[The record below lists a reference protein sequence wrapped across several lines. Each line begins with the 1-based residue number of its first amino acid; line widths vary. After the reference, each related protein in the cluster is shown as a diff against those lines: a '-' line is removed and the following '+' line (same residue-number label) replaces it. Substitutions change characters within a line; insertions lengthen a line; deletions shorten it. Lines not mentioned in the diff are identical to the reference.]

1 MQKTPCSDVVMGNT
15 ELINCK
21 LAERIEHN
29 APELLKSLPQW
40 VMWKYQHIPGK
51 PKPKKPPFQTTG
63 RAAAANDPR
72 TWCSYR
78 QAKATLETADGFQG
92 IGFMLDSGI
101 VVIDLDNCL
110 EKTEGG
116 LRVTKT
122 ARRVFELAH
131 SYTEISPSGKGL
143 HIFLRGKMPE
153 VNGQQQDGMKSDKG
167 EMYEARRY
175 ITVTGERVG
184 QAQEIREDQ
193 EAINQIYELL
203 KSPTR
208 EPPQATPAIRSYR
221 PPRAD
226 AEVISKARRAG
237 NGAKFT
243 RLYCGDITG
252 YPSKSEAHLAL
263 VSMLVYWT
271 NGDKGQIER
280 IFKSSDMY
288 LLDEETRLKWDA
300 PHRADGSTY
309 GEMTLEKALR
319 TSRQLERT

>member
-1 MQKTPCSDVVMGNT
+1 MGNA
-15 ELINCK
+15 ERINCE
-21 LAERIEHN
+21 LAERIERN

-78 QAKATLETADGFQG
+78 QAKATLETESGYQG
-92 IGFMLDSGI
+92 IGFMLDRGI

-153 VNGQQQDGMKSDKG
+153 VNGQKQDGMKSDKG

-193 EAINQIYELL
+193 EAIDQIYELL

-208 EPPQATPAIRSYR
+208 ELPPQATPGEQETEPSLPACIAATSQVIRVNPKR
-221 PPRAD
+221 TLPWFPCL
-226 AEVISKARRAG
+226 
-237 NGAKFT
+237 FT
-243 RLYCGDITG
+243 GRTATRDRSSVFLSPLICT
-252 YPSKSEAHLAL
+252 S
-263 VSMLVYWT
+263 SM
-271 NGDKGQIER
+271 K
-280 IFKSSDMY
+280 KP
-288 LLDEETRLKWDA
+288 A
-300 PHRADGSTY
+300 
-309 GEMTLEKALR
+309 
-319 TSRQLERT
+319 